1 MTMINGR
8 SVAALGEVVEIKGRI
23 LDTDGT
29 PIVGALVDI
38 WQANAAGRY
47 AHESDPNTAPL
58 DDNFQGWARLVTD
71 DDGRY
76 SIRTIKPG
84 AYPAEEGWVRPP
96 HIHYKVARR
105 GFKEIT
111 TQLYFKGD
119 ALNDIDRLLLAVPQP
134 ERDTLIADFSNGPAI
149 FDVVLARV

>member
-29 PIVGALVDI
+29 PIAGALVDI

-111 TQLYFKGD
+111 TQLWFNSVFLD
-119 ALNDIDRLLLAVPQP
+119 LLSNRSRLLFAGLPGINLLTSEA
-134 ERDTLIADFSNGPAI
+134 
-149 FDVVLARV
+149 